1 MAGITQKSSVA
12 AFPLWFIQKQ
22 NGWLKSCQNK
32 MKDIRQI
39 SITHWSV
46 NLRWETWNKAAK
58 KKFSVK
64 VDF

>member
-32 MKDIRQI
+32 MNDIRQI
-39 SITHWSV
+39 CSV
-46 NLRWETWNKAAK
+46 NLRWETWNKAGK

-64 VDF
+64 VGF